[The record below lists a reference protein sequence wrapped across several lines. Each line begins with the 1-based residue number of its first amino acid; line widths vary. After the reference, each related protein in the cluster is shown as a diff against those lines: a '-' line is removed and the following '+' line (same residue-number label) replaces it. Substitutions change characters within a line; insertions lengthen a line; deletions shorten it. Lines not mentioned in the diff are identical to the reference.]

1 MPGARAWEPLCPT
14 SPWGGLDG
22 PAHGLFG
29 LQRGD
34 GSKSG
39 LTGAL
44 PSAPPMLGGS
54 PPSFHQERQPR
65 HPHSRPQRPLV
76 RGTGHHVLSGQGG
89 TYFLHRVAD
98 DRTGDSRALCYRGWA
113 PWPLGRHLAF
123 PGVLH
128 PPPRAHVAL
137 WMCVGAPL
145 ELLPVPES
153 ASPGT
158 RGFRHCGRC
167 RGSMGPGSGRRFLRR
182 PRGVGAVGRGDQG
195 RVQLWASTSLPGASA
210 SLLEMKHP
218 GLRSDSPRPREGA
231 DGKGSLGHY
240 FPGACWA
247 PGPVL
252 STWRA
257 RVPLNAHEYPKVP
270 LRGSSA
276 SALWTFGRP
285 EAGPRGTPGLHPLDA
300 RSAPA
305 VTTTNVSR
313 RDPVSPAGQNRPGR
327 TASLG
332 LSRVAVRVTARCAG
346 PGPTAAHDVGN

>member
-1 MPGARAWEPLCPT
+1 MSSRVRVARTWDVLETTGLGTAERFATVAGLRGL
-14 SPWGGLDG
+14 WGG
-22 PAHGLFG
+22 
-29 LQRGD
+29 
-34 GSKSG
+34 
-39 LTGAL
+39 TW
-44 PSAPPMLGGS
+44 PS
-54 PPSFHQERQPR
+54 
-65 HPHSRPQRPLV
+65 
-76 RGTGHHVLSGQGG
+76 
-89 TYFLHRVAD
+89 
-98 DRTGDSRALCYRGWA
+98 
-113 PWPLGRHLAF
+113 LAF
-123 PGVLH
+123 STPHPAPTWRCGCVWVL
-128 PPPRAHVAL
+128 L
-137 WMCVGAPL
+137 WSCS
-145 ELLPVPES
+145 PVLES

-182 PRGVGAVGRGDQG
+182 PRGVGTVGRGDQG

-231 DGKGSLGHY
+231 DSKGSLGHY
-240 FPGACWA
+240 LPGSCWA

-285 EAGPRGTPGLHPLDA
+285 EAGLRGTPGLHPLDD
-300 RSAPA
+300 RSAPSSDHHKC
-305 VTTTNVSR
+305 VQTRPSVPR
-313 RDPVSPAGQNRPGR
+313 GQNHPGR

-332 LSRVAVRVTARCAG
+332 LSRVAVRVTARCGG